1 MDFALVLSMSFLAA
15 VANGHQTQ
23 VQLKPDKPFQRVQIS
38 ENASIECCYS
48 CKENTHVTWIMNI
61 HIVNGTTKP
70 RFVNLSDE
78 VKAEPMTEVD
88 GVKCHRLILKN
99 VSVDDTALYQ
109 CFINLTSRRFSIF
122 THGTFLQVYTRYK
135 DNGADEKSNIS
146 QTSLID
152 YLAANGI
159 DLLTQSHIPSERLAA
174 GALDEIIS
182 LKRLLV
188 GSISLSDD
196 SLAAGENEGA
206 GPENRETD
214 CCQSSVEESS
224 TDEKTEGQEGGGGEI
239 GKGEEERG
247 ISAPL
252 VLSQERM
259 EEVQR
264 KLQVLEEQ
272 LKRLQSV
279 EDYHYKLQEA
289 LGKFS
294 LQRVLDN

>member
-99 VSVDDTALYQ
+99 VRVDDTALYQ

-122 THGTFLQVYTRYK
+122 THGTFLQVYIPMHKTFDLSESAK
-135 DNGADEKSNIS
+135 NSIIIAEGVLLLLCV
-146 QTSLID
+146 LIP
-152 YLAANGI
+152 GTM
-159 DLLTQSHIPSERLAA
+159 LLCKGLNLDDCNSIYHQIQRSH
-174 GALDEIIS
+174 
-182 LKRLLV
+182 V
-188 GSISLSDD
+188 Q
-196 SLAAGENEGA
+196 
-206 GPENRETD
+206 GPYQD
-214 CCQSSVEESS
+214 VAC
-224 TDEKTEGQEGGGGEI
+224 GEI
-239 GKGEEERG
+239 
-247 ISAPL
+247 
-252 VLSQERM
+252 Q
-259 EEVQR
+259 
-264 KLQVLEEQ
+264 LE
-272 LKRLQSV
+272 KP
-279 EDYHYKLQEA
+279 
-289 LGKFS
+289 
-294 LQRVLDN
+294 